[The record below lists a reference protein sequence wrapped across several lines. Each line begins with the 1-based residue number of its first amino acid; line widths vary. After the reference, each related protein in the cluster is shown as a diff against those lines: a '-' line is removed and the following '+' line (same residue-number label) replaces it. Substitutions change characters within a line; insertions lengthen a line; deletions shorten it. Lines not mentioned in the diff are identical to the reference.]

1 MVIPNGVYPEH
12 YAAYAIPDI
21 FRAAHPETRGRR
33 LVLFL
38 GRLNFKKGSST
49 IFLVEAFARLAR
61 QRDDIRLILAGPD
74 ADGYGSLVR
83 SWLQTAVGVAD
94 RASFPGMLVG
104 PMKLAA
110 LREAELFV
118 LPSYSENFGVAVIEA
133 LASARPVVISNRVN
147 LWRDVVAASAGL
159 VVGCDAGEVATAIQT
174 LLDDPPRARTMGER
188 GRRLVAERFSW
199 AVAAARMTQIYRTLL
214 APTAA
219 PTGTWGGD
227 SRRRHPDADEGI
239 LRGLLAERPRAAPE

>member
-1 MVIPNGVYPEH
+1 
-12 YAAYAIPDI
+12 
-21 FRAAHPETRGRR
+21 
-33 LVLFL
+33 
-38 GRLNFKKGSST
+38 
-49 IFLVEAFARLAR
+49 
-61 QRDDIRLILAGPD
+61 
-74 ADGYGSLVR
+74 
-83 SWLQTAVGVAD
+83 
-94 RASFPGMLVG
+94 MLVG

-219 PTGTWGGD
+219 PTGTG
-227 SRRRHPDADEGI
+227 RRQPQE
-239 LRGLLAERPRAAPE
+239 AP